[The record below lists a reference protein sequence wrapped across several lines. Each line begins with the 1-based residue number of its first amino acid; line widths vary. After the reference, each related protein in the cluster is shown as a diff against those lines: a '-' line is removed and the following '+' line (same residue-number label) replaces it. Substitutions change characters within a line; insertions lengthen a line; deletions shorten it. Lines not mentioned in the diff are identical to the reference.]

1 MSERQQSTNPPT
13 HTHTDKNRQTIRHSF
28 MLQLAQHSTTVKYFI
43 HNKVIFFFKKSFLIY
58 NTIFDKTTPFTAKF
72 ELLSSSFSHNQ
83 SKHVD
88 DGGEK
93 DGVKGTDEQGSKL
106 EERMRK
112 KTVRER
118 ERGKRKRTTLSM
130 IFVLRTKI
138 LK

>member
-1 MSERQQSTNPPT
+1 M
-13 HTHTDKNRQTIRHSF
+13 HTDKDRQTDSF

-88 DGGEK
+88 DGERK
-93 DGVKGTDEQGSKL
+93 MEWKGQMNMGRS
-106 EERMRK
+106 
-112 KTVRER
+112 
-118 ERGKRKRTTLSM
+118 
-130 IFVLRTKI
+130 
-138 LK
+138 

>member
-1 MSERQQSTNPPT
+1 
-13 HTHTDKNRQTIRHSF
+13 

-93 DGVKGTDEQGSKL
+93 DGVKGTDERELKL

-112 KTVRER
+112 KTVRGRVR
-118 ERGKRKRTTLSM
+118 EEGKE
-130 IFVLRTKI
+130 
-138 LK
+138 

>member
-1 MSERQQSTNPPT
+1 
-13 HTHTDKNRQTIRHSF
+13 

-106 EERMRK
+106 RKNEEK
-112 KTVRER
+112 DSKR
-118 ERGKRKRTTLSM
+118 ERGKEKEDYA
-130 IFVLRTKI
+130 
-138 LK
+138 

>member
-1 MSERQQSTNPPT
+1 MSERQHSTNPLT

-118 ERGKRKRTTLSM
+118 EGKRKRTTLSM

>member
-1 MSERQQSTNPPT
+1 
-13 HTHTDKNRQTIRHSF
+13 

-72 ELLSSSFSHNQ
+72 ELLNSSFSHNQ

-88 DGGEK
+88 DVGEK

-112 KTVRER
+112 KTARER
-118 ERGKRKRTTLSM
+118 KEREGGKRKRTTLSM

>member
-1 MSERQQSTNPPT
+1 M
-13 HTHTDKNRQTIRHSF
+13 
-28 MLQLAQHSTTVKYFI
+28 AQHSTTVKYFI

-72 ELLSSSFSHNQ
+72 ELLNSSFSHNQ

-88 DGGEK
+88 DVGEK
-93 DGVKGTDEQGSKL
+93 DGVKGTDERGSKS
-106 EERMRK
+106 EERIRK

-118 ERGKRKRTTLSM
+118 ERRERGGKRKRTTLSM

>member
-1 MSERQQSTNPPT
+1 MRMHAHAHTQT
-13 HTHTDKNRQTIRHSF
+13 HTRTDRQEQTIRQAS
-28 MLQLAQHSTTVKYFI
+28 MLRLAQHSTTVKYFI

-58 NTIFDKTTPFTAKF
+58 NTIFDKTTLFTAKF

-106 EERMRK
+106 E
-112 KTVRER
+112 
-118 ERGKRKRTTLSM
+118 
-130 IFVLRTKI
+130 
-138 LK
+138 

>member
-1 MSERQQSTNPPT
+1 
-13 HTHTDKNRQTIRHSF
+13 

-88 DGGEK
+88 D
-93 DGVKGTDEQGSKL
+93 
-106 EERMRK
+106 EERKMK
-112 KTVRER
+112 WK
-118 ERGKRKRTTLSM
+118 GQMNKGPS
-130 IFVLRTKI
+130 
-138 LK
+138 

>member
-1 MSERQQSTNPPT
+1 
-13 HTHTDKNRQTIRHSF
+13 

-72 ELLSSSFSHNQ
+72 ELLNSSFSHNQ

-88 DGGEK
+88 DVGEK
-93 DGVKGTDEQGSKL
+93 DGVKGTDEQGL
-106 EERMRK
+106 EERMRE
-112 KTVRER
+112 KTVKER
-118 ERGKRKRTTLSM
+118 EKEMRGGERKRTTLSM

>member
-1 MSERQQSTNPPT
+1 
-13 HTHTDKNRQTIRHSF
+13 

-88 DGGEK
+88 DVKRKIRWKGQMNKGGK
-93 DGVKGTDEQGSKL
+93 K
-106 EERMRK
+106 ERMREKK
-112 KTVRER
+112 KTMRE
-118 ERGKRKRTTLSM
+118 KKDYT
-130 IFVLRTKI
+130 
-138 LK
+138 

>member
-1 MSERQQSTNPPT
+1 M
-13 HTHTDKNRQTIRHSF
+13 
-28 MLQLAQHSTTVKYFI
+28 AQHSTTVKYFI

-72 ELLSSSFSHNQ
+72 ELLNSSFSHNQ

-88 DGGEK
+88 VGEK
-93 DGVKGTDEQGSKL
+93 DAVKGTDEQGPKL
-106 EERMRK
+106 EERMREK
-112 KTVRER
+112 DRER
-118 ERGKRKRTTLSM
+118 ERKEGKRKRTTLSM